1 MATSKSRMSSLPP
14 SPDDA
19 RAHKRR
25 KILNCATDLFIRHG
39 FRRTNVDDI
48 ASAAGIAKGTIYLS
62 FRSKVEILR
71 AAVEQEEK
79 DYLERI
85 KPILIDD
92 MEPRARLK
100 VWVKNLVSMGSVM
113 PLTFRIFGGDPEMV
127 NALDEVPNEV
137 LARNQEMVLDF
148 TRELISGAYAS
159 DPGEEELN
167 ERAVVVSHL
176 NHFWSMVS
184 GTHIGNALSL
194 EACAHILAE
203 LVVDGLSPSVAS
215 AEKKPR

>member
-1 MATSKSRMSSLPP
+1 MATSKPP
-14 SPDDA
+14 SSEEA

-25 KILNCATDLFIRHG
+25 KILQCATDLFIRHG

-48 ASAAGIAKGTIYLS
+48 ASAVGIAKGTIYLS
-62 FRSKVEILR
+62 FHSKVEILR
-71 AAVEQEEK
+71 AAVEQEEQ

-85 KPILIDD
+85 KPLLIDD

-127 NALDEVPNEV
+127 NALDEVPSEV
-137 LARNQEMVLDF
+137 LARNQEMVLAF
-148 TRELISGAYAS
+148 TRELISTAQAS
-159 DPGEEELN
+159 EGSDEELN
-167 ERAVVVSHL
+167 ERAVVVSQL

-184 GTHIGNALSL
+184 GTHIGHLLTL
-194 EACAHILAE
+194 EACAQILAD
-203 LVVDGLSPSVAS
+203 LVVEGLSPSVAS
-215 AEKKPR
+215 AEEKPG